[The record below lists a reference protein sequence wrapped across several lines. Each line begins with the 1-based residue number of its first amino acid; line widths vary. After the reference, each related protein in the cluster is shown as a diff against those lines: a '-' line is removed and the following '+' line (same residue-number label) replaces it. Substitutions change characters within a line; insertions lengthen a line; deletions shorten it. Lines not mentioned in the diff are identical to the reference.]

1 MAKKY
6 SFKGG
11 IHPPHSKKQTE
22 KLAVEHLP
30 VPQKV
35 IIPLSQHIGAPAKP
49 VVKKGDRVL
58 LGQMIGES
66 SGFVSST
73 IHSSVS
79 GIVQT
84 VGPFPHPSGKQILAV
99 EIENDGL
106 DEAAAFT
113 PCENWRDAAPGE
125 LIQRVQAAGIVGMG
139 GASFPTH
146 VKLSPPSNKTID
158 TLIINGAECEPFLTA
173 DHRLMLERTEHLLT
187 GILILKKILNASN
200 CHIGIEENKPDAI
213 QAVMS
218 VLKDQ
223 KFKEIK
229 LARLKVKYPQGGE
242 KQLINAI
249 TTREVPSGGLPMD
262 AGCVVQNVGTAVAV
276 YDAVIQGKPL
286 YERVVTVC
294 GPVVKNP
301 KNFMVR
307 IGTPIRM
314 LLEATSADL
323 SATKKVIMG
332 GPMMGNTQ
340 ADLDAPVIKSTSGIL
355 VLDTIQPAVREYPC
369 INCGHCVRAC
379 PVHLIPS
386 RLAKL
391 VEKEKT
397 EEAIEWNIMDCME
410 CGSCTF
416 VCPSKINLV
425 HFMRLG
431 KFHVQAMRAANAQKK

>member
-1 MAKKY
+1 MSKKF

-22 KLAVEHLP
+22 HLSIEQFP
-30 VPQKV
+30 APQKV

-49 VVKKGDRVL
+49 LVKKGDRVL
-58 LGQMIGES
+58 AGQMIAES
-66 SGFVSST
+66 SGFVSAAV
-73 IHSSVS
+73 HSSVS
-79 GIVQT
+79 GTVQS
-84 VGPFPHPSGKQILAV
+84 VGPFPHPSGKQVISI

-106 DEAAAFT
+106 NEMAEFT
-113 PCENWRDAAPGE
+113 PLVNWRDAAQGE
-125 LIQRVQAAGIVGMG
+125 LVQKVQAAGIVGMG

-173 DHRLMLERTEHLLT
+173 DHRLMLEKTDHLLT
-187 GILILKKILNASN
+187 GILILKKILSAAN
-200 CHIGIEENKPDAI
+200 CFIGIEENKQDAI
-213 QAVMS
+213 QVVAS
-218 VLKDQ
+218 LLSDQ
-223 KFKEIK
+223 RFKEIK

-249 TTREVPSGGLPMD
+249 TGSEVPSGGLPMD

-276 YDAVIQGKPL
+276 YNAVVHGIPL
-286 YERVVTVC
+286 FERVVTVT
-294 GPVVKNP
+294 GPVVKHP
-301 KNFMVR
+301 KNFLVR
-307 IGTPIRM
+307 IGTPMRF
-314 LLEATSADL
+314 LLDATATDL
-323 SATKKVIMG
+323 SAAKKVILG
-332 GPMMGNTQ
+332 GPMMGITQ
-340 ADLDAPVIKSTSGIL
+340 SDLDAPVIKSTSGIL
-355 VLDTIQPAVREYPC
+355 VLDSVQPGIRKYPC
-369 INCGHCVRAC
+369 INCGHCVHAC

-386 RLAKL
+386 RLAKF
-391 VEKEKT
+391 VEKENI

-431 KFHVQAMRAANAQKK
+431 KYHVQAMRAANAPKK